1 MDNRELF
8 DEVAGTYKRE
18 VIKFPAMDCKPK
30 PDRNRPKSEPSRGST
45 RDDPPNYDRPIY
57 DRDGNKI
64 GVIYDAPPMPGPSGL
79 S

>member
-18 VIKFPAMDCKPK
+18 VIKFDFDCKPK
-30 PDRNRPKSEPSRGST
+30 PKRDGTSKPTSRGT
-45 RDDPPNYDRPIY
+45 FRDDPPDYNRPIY
-57 DRDGNKI
+57 DRDGNQI
-64 GVIYDAPPMPGPSGL
+64 GTIYDAPPMPGPSGL